1 MSLTGIKIS
10 DLPQGVANLDAVV
23 PATNAAG
30 TITEKIKLTD
40 IANLGNRQ
48 FDIGNSG
55 ASVTL
60 SLVSGNVQTVTLNAQ
75 CVFTMPAPVRAG
87 NISLVVTQSGSFT
100 ASFPGVLWPGGIT
113 ASVTSEA
120 GSIDVITFFSD
131 GINWYGSAVPNLS

>member
-60 SLVSGNVQTVTLNAQ
+60 TLNAQ

-113 ASVTSEA
+113 ALVTSDA